1 MCKIKTF
8 PDILNVISAARLWK
22 NLPLLFI
29 FLSGSVIGGGGDGLY
44 LLIGVVGIAF
54 SSAFMTHLNI
64 ITDRELDLIDKP
76 HLYKMLSSNK
86 QVMNSAL
93 FIEILIT
100 LFVVFFFLINAYFI
114 SGLMIL
120 LFTVVAILYSYNF
133 FSKTPQNKRL
143 KVHWL
148 GHFIILI
155 IGYVSL
161 WAAGFFINGSLNDFY
176 QWLPVFIGISLSEY
190 ALFLFESSIDQNAE
204 KKQKLKTL
212 SAMLGREKTTYISI
226 AMALLSLLIILS
238 TLYRGRNTQLISIS
252 FLPITILILF
262 FLSVVS
268 YKRLYLKSQTYKVP
282 DLIFNFGRVYILL
295 TATYIIFIQ

>member
-1 MCKIKTF
+1 MYKMKIF

-29 FLSGSVIGGGGDGLY
+29 FLSGSVIGGGGNAFY
-44 LLIGVVGIAF
+44 LLIGIIGIAF

-64 ITDRELDLIDKP
+64 ITDRELDLIEKP

-86 QVMNSAL
+86 RVMKSAL

-100 LFVVFFFLINAYFI
+100 LLIVFLFLISAYFI

-120 LFTVVAILYSYNF
+120 IFTVVAILYSYNF
-133 FSKTPQNKRL
+133 LSSTPQNKRL

-148 GHFIILI
+148 GHFIILMV
-155 IGYVSL
+155 GYISL
-161 WAAGFFINGSLNDFY
+161 WAAGFFINGSFSDFY

-190 ALFLFESSIDQNAE
+190 ALFLFESSIDQKAE
-204 KKQKLKTL
+204 KSQRLNTL
-212 SAMLGREKTTYISI
+212 AAKLGREKTTFVSI
-226 AMALLSLLIILS
+226 AMALLSLLIILGM
-238 TLYRGRNTQLISIS
+238 LFRGMDTSIISIS
-252 FLPITILILF
+252 FLPVAILILL

-295 TATYIIFIQ
+295 TTIYIKFIL